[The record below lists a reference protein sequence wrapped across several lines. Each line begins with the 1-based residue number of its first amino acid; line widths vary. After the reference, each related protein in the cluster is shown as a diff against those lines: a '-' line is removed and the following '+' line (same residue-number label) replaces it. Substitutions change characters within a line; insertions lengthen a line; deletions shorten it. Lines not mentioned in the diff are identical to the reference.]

1 MARLVGIPWARF
13 SLGAEK
19 MIENGDH
26 LHIGELG
33 TVGSDENETSE
44 EEILETSYRLG
55 LIYLT
60 RAIAGTGK
68 RGAAKAC
75 RSLPLYRACSAPTDP
90 WQLLAAE

>member
-44 EEILETSYRLG
+44 EEILETSY
-55 LIYLT
+55 
-60 RAIAGTGK
+60 
-68 RGAAKAC
+68 
-75 RSLPLYRACSAPTDP
+75 
-90 WQLLAAE
+90 